1 MHIMNFRDMYQY
13 NYNLQH
19 LFAMNQKWGTRTS
32 FTMSV
37 PRKTSAL
44 IFFRN
49 CSATYVFPDGN
60 SLCVDQGTLVYLPQG
75 SQYTTYFHNY
85 TKDSI
90 HTQLLEFELIDTEGT
105 PFSAMNQVASIE
117 NAHIQNYP
125 EIFDD
130 LVNIYTSPFYSPS
143 RMKSKVYELLYEISK
158 SFHLDK
164 IYSKPYL
171 SIVKGILYLEHDTT
185 CKLSIRDIA
194 KMCSVDESCF
204 RRLFKQYSGIS
215 PSEYRTQNLMR
226 QAQTLLRSGDLTVS
240 EIALRLGY
248 DDVSYFSRVFKKKI
262 GLSPSEYSKHILQN

>member
-1 MHIMNFRDMYQY
+1 MLILSFRDMYKY

-19 LFAMNQKWGTRTS
+19 LFAMNQKWETRTA

-49 CSATYVFPDGN
+49 GSATYVFPDGN
-60 SLCVDQGTLVYLPQG
+60 SLCAEQGTLVYLPQG

-85 TKDSI
+85 KKDSI
-90 HTQLLEFELIDTEGT
+90 QTQLLELELIDTEGN
-105 PFSAMNQVASIE
+105 PFSAMNQVTPIE
-117 NAHIQNYP
+117 SAHIQNYL

-130 LVNIYTSPFYSPS
+130 LVSIYTSPFYSPS
-143 RMKSKVYELLYEISK
+143 RMKSKVYELLHEISK
-158 SFHLDK
+158 SFHLEK

-171 SIVKGILYLEHDTT
+171 SIAKGILYLEHDTT
-185 CKLSIRDIA
+185 CKLSIGDIA

-215 PSEYRTQNLMR
+215 PSEYKIQKLMR
-226 QAQTLLRSGDLTVS
+226 QAKALLRSGDLTVS
-240 EIALRLGY
+240 EVALRLGY
-248 DDVSYFSRVFKKKI
+248 DDVSYFSRIFKKKT
-262 GLSPSEYSKHILQN
+262 GLSPSEYSKR